1 MTSVRIELAPAA
13 VDALNRPVNGSGGF
27 QSLLREIQ
35 RRLDDGTV
43 LVLDASLVERI
54 ARYVEQYVEGGF
66 QGRLEY
72 VLEELR
78 GLATALMPML
88 N

>member
-1 MTSVRIELAPAA
+1 MDR
-13 VDALNRPVNGSGGF
+13 VDSK
-27 QSLLREIQ
+27 SLLREIQ